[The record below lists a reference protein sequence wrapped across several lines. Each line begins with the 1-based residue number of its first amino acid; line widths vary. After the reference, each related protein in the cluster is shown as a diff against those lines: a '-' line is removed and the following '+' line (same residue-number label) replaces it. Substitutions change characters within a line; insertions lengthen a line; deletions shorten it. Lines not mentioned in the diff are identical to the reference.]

1 MGSSIKRGCTAFL
14 MASLSNLLLLT
25 NILAVYLFWMLCWS
39 SQQNLVDATHLR
51 GTFETESFFKFLV
64 KFGFQKAE
72 THRPRDSF
80 GYIYGNITSYQTFQ
94 QPITL
99 AVLDRSTFIDFYSNR
114 SASIYDRELA
124 CKRMFQRVQKLA
136 YDPDCNPHGKRDFLR
151 RIPCP
156 YGQLCFD
163 EDTPS
168 NVVNGN
174 QFTFVISEVSQPR

>member
-1 MGSSIKRGCTAFL
+1 MGLYVNIL
-14 MASLSNLLLLT
+14 PILLL
-25 NILAVYLFWMLCWS
+25 WMLSCPS
-39 SQQNLVDATHLR
+39 HRSLVAATHLQ
-51 GTFETESFFKFLV
+51 GTFETPNFFKFLV

-80 GYIYGNITSYQTFQ
+80 GYIYGNITSFQTFQ

-124 CKRMFQRVQKLA
+124 CKRMFQRVQQLA

-151 RIPCP
+151 RVPCP
-156 YGQLCFD
+156 YGHLCLD